1 MTTGDTK
8 RMSQSLLGTIARMIA
23 TDRRAVLLA
32 SPNGSALLANS
43 AAQRLGLDEM
53 GITEMLD
60 WPSITKQAKRATS
73 LGVSVPTPHG
83 DLEGEIVFLPLLHME
98 SFLVRLTENDVETAL
113 LRNKARAATLM
124 RVAHDLRTPIQ
135 SLLAS
140 AEEALSATGTT
151 EKDTDEL
158 RNQLQRTADIALEH
172 ISNVLA
178 VIRGEQNAAGLKADE
193 DFNINDELRSLLSLL
208 GPIAHAQQTE
218 LKVSI
223 EPMDDTWVHGP
234 VRFVRALFQN
244 MTDNAVKYGGR
255 EVHIRLR
262 CIPIPLDQGDEPALS
277 IVLEVCDTGGGL
289 PDDQKDRLTRAL
301 RQTPQ
306 SPSGPKESGQAG
318 QQGRTSAGLNVLAH
332 SLHQLG
338 GKMDVID
345 RHDDENAHIIGTCLR
360 ASFTLPAGAPPS
372 HGNAPV
378 TQSATAGTLD
388 GARILLVED
397 SPSSRDWIRH
407 TLQSAGASVSATG
420 TGIEALSLLEDTTF
434 LSDLDLILTD
444 MTLPYMNGVQFATKV
459 LQPGTD
465 GEPPLWAGPIIG
477 LTAHSDDRIV
487 DACMKA
493 GIRRVLEKPIRPK
506 DLCQAISEAL
516 NRGETGKDPMPDP
529 QSPPEQPAREMCEDV
544 FRSKTVSEI
553 IEQFGRD
560 GAITFIRRSQ
570 KEARDALA
578 IIRQSDLPPDIGRI
592 LHAATGA
599 SSLTGLA
606 GVEKHLREL
615 ELAVEK
621 NTKDL
626 GPIADALEN
635 ALTRVDEEVAHLPGD

>member
-32 SPNGSALLANS
+32 SPSGDALLANS
-43 AAQRLGLDEM
+43 AAQRLRLDEA

-60 WPSITKQAKRATS
+60 WPSVTKQAKRATS
-73 LGVSVPTPHG
+73 LGVSVPSAHG
-83 DLEGEIVFLPLLHME
+83 NLEGEIVFLPLLHME

-140 AEEALSATGTT
+140 AEEALSATETGDR
-151 EKDTDEL
+151 DTAEL
-158 RNQLQRTADIALEH
+158 RAQLKKTADIALEH

-208 GPIAHAQQTE
+208 GPIAQSKQTE
-218 LKVSI
+218 LKVSCDPI
-223 EPMDDTWVHGP
+223 DDTWVHGP

-255 EVHIRLR
+255 EVQIRLH
-262 CIPIPLDQGDEPALS
+262 CKPMPQEQAEDSALS
-277 IVLEVCDTGGGL
+277 IVLEVCDRGGGL
-289 PDDQKDRLTRAL
+289 PDEQKERLIRAL

-306 SPSGPKESGQAG
+306 SSSANKEGGDAG
-318 QQGRTSAGLNVLAH
+318 QKKYSSAGLNVLAH

-345 RHDDENAHIIGTCLR
+345 RHDNTNSRIVGTCLR
-360 ASFTLPAGAPPS
+360 ASFSLPAGAPPS
-372 HGNAPV
+372 HVNDPV
-378 TQSATAGTLD
+378 PTGPHAGTLS
-388 GARILLVED
+388 GAKLLLVED
-397 SPSSRDWIRH
+397 SPSSRDWIKH

-420 TGIEALSLLEDTTF
+420 TGIEALSLLEDTAF
-434 LSDLDLILTD
+434 LQDLDLILTD
-444 MTLPYMNGVQFATKV
+444 MTLPYMNGVQFATRV
-459 LQPGTD
+459 LQG
-465 GEPPLWAGPIIG
+465 GENREPPLWSGPIIG

-487 DACMKA
+487 EACRKA
-493 GIRRVLEKPIRPK
+493 GLLRVLEKPIRPR
-506 DLCQAISEAL
+506 DLCQAIFDAL
-516 NRGETGKDPMPDP
+516 NRGETGTNPMPDS
-529 QSPPEQPAREMCEDV
+529 QDKTDQPIRDMCKDV

-570 KEARDALA
+570 KEARDALQ
-578 IIRQSDLPPDIGRI
+578 IVRNPKLPPDIGRI

-606 GVEKHLREL
+606 EVEKYLRAL
-615 ELAVEK
+615 ELAVEENK
-621 NTKDL
+621 KDL
-626 GPIADALEN
+626 NSIADALEN
-635 ALTRVDEEVAHLPGD
+635 ALNRVDEEVEHLPGD